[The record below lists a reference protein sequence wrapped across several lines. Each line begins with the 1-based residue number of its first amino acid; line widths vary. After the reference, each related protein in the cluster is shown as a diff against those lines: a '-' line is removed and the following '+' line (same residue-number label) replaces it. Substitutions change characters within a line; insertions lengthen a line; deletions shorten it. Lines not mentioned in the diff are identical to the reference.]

1 MVFNVFINPILNKER
16 RVLGEATRPGEYPEA
31 ELRTVRCPGCKQL
44 SYNSFCECA
53 VDLKKCNAAD
63 RSARGK

>member
-16 RVLGEATRPGEYPEA
+16 RVLCEATRPGEYPEA

-53 VDLKKCNAAD
+53 VDLK
-63 RSARGK
+63 